1 MVESEGTAQELYQK
15 CIDWLNETYKQPEEV
30 IKGKIEGEYVKING
44 SAPNMI
50 QVSALGS
57 KSFMDTRYTI
67 EFRFKDDRF
76 RMEIIS
82 FENYIAPSQYSVISG
97 WFTNLFHIELLIVKE
112 NLIKTGKP
120 I

>member
-1 MVESEGTAQELYQK
+1 
-15 CIDWLNETYKQPEEV
+15 
-30 IKGKIEGEYVKING
+30 
-44 SAPNMI
+44 MI

-97 WFTNLFHIELLIVKE
+97 WFTQPFSYRIANRKGKPDKDGEANLNRVKSYFE
-112 NLIKTGKP
+112 NLAVGLRDFSLGEGMKAVDDNW
-120 I
+120 